1 MYLSKTEEV
10 KRESKDPIIK
20 YYYLNINKAKDRK
33 RRELTFAYKVPRVLG
48 KPSRIRRSLTLLRSR
63 PTNSRMGIHDNI
75 GCLWRDIDDD

>member
-33 RRELTFAYKVPRVLG
+33 RRELTFAYKVPRVLC
-48 KPSRIRRSLTLLRSR
+48 KPRKSQVKL
-63 PTNSRMGIHDNI
+63 
-75 GCLWRDIDDD
+75 